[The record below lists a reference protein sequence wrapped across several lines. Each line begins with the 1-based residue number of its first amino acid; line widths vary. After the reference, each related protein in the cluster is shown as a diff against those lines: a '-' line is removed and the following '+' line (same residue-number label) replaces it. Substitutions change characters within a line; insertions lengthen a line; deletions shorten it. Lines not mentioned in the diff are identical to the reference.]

1 LLLSRTGWGR
11 SLYLVGAAPEMAEL
25 VGLPVRRIR
34 VVGYV
39 LSGILAA
46 FAGIVIAGYF
56 AQTSVSMGD
65 PYLLGSV
72 AAVVVGGA
80 SIFGGSGS
88 MVGTLGGALVLGQ
101 ISTLVSVLNLGVNIQ
116 QLIYGA
122 IILAV
127 VALYGRRRADA

>member
-1 LLLSRTGWGR
+1 
-11 SLYLVGAAPEMAEL
+11 M
-25 VGLPVRRIR
+25 R
-34 VVGYV
+34 VSAYM
-39 LSGILAA
+39 LSGALGALS
-46 FAGIVIAGYF
+46 GVVIVGFF

-65 PYLLGSV
+65 TYLLGSV

-88 MVGTLGGALVLGQ
+88 MLGTLGGALVLGQ
-101 ISTLVSVLNLGVNIQ
+101 IATLVSVLNLGVNVQ

-127 VALYGRRRADA
+127 VALYGRRARA